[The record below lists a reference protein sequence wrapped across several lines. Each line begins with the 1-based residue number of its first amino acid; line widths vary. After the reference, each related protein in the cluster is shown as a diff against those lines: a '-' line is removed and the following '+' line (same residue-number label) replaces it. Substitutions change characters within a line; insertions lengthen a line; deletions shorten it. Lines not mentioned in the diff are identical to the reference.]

1 MTPTEADAYSRSAA
15 AYVHIPFCS
24 SVCPYC
30 DFAVVAGRDDLVD
43 RYIDA
48 VCTEITTSEPW
59 RPLEAIYFGGG
70 TPSHVDPSVLG
81 GVLDA
86 LSLKHGFSA
95 DAEVSLEANPEDFDV
110 ARAATLRSLGFNRVS
125 FGAQSFD
132 SSVLVALGRRH
143 QAGQIE
149 SSVRAARRAGFEN
162 VSLDL
167 IYGTPGETANS
178 WSDTLRRAIDLAP
191 DHISCYALT
200 VESGTPLG
208 RAVREGAEA
217 PDPDTQADRYE
228 NANMVLSAAGY
239 TRYEVSNWSY
249 PEHECRYNLTVW
261 AQGQYE
267 AYGNGSHGYRDGIR
281 FRNIRR
287 IDAYVRA
294 VESDK
299 TPRSGNDVVEGWDA
313 EIDRLFVGLRRVVG
327 VAPGPG
333 VTTFLQSDSGRRLV
347 DAGVVNLVA
356 GRLTINRPLLTDE
369 VHRCVLDLE
378 APDGWAKTEA
388 ADIVSSSSDA

>member
-1 MTPTEADAYSRSAA
+1 MTPTEADAYSTSAA
-15 AYVHIPFCS
+15 AYVHVPFCS

-48 VCTEITTSEPW
+48 VCTEIMTSESW

-70 TPSHVDPSVLG
+70 TPSHIDPLLLG

-86 LSLKHGFSA
+86 LSLKHGISA
-95 DAEVSLEANPEDFDV
+95 DAEVSLEANPEDFD
-110 ARAATLRSLGFNRVS
+110 ATRATALRSLGFNRVS

-132 SSVLVALGRRH
+132 AGVLVALGRRH

-149 SSVRAARRAGFEN
+149 SSVRAARDAGFEN

-167 IYGTPGETANS
+167 IYGTPGETTNS
-178 WSDTLRRAIDLAP
+178 WSDTLSRAIDLDP

-200 VESGTPLG
+200 VEPGTPLG
-208 RAVREGAEA
+208 RAVRDGAEA
-217 PDPDTQADRYE
+217 PDPDIQADRYE
-228 NANMVLSAAGY
+228 NADKVLNAAGH
-239 TRYEVSNWSY
+239 TRYEVSNWSR
-249 PEHECRYNLTVW
+249 PEHECRYNLNVW

-267 AYGNGSHGYRDGIR
+267 AYGNGSHGYRDGVR

-287 IDAYVRA
+287 VDAYVRA
-294 VESDK
+294 VESGK
-299 TPRSGNDVVEGWDA
+299 TQRSGNDVIESWDA

-333 VTTFLQSDSGRRLV
+333 VTAFLTSDSGRRLL
-347 DAGVVNLVA
+347 DAGVVNMVG

-369 VHRCVLDLE
+369 VHRCVIDLE
-378 APDGWAKTEA
+378 APECTPTQ
-388 ADIVSSSSDA
+388 IQ